1 MDGTYLK
8 FEYFFF
14 FLRKKK
20 KKKNLKI
27 SYFLFLRAY
36 PRLKDA
42 IIHSDKY
49 PELYYQLI
57 KNMRIMYYKYRLVH
71 TDLSEYNLL

>member
-1 MDGTYLK
+1 MASWYSMSEPLVLRLHVLVMS
-8 FEYFFF
+8 
-14 FLRKKK
+14 FLRD
-20 KKKNLKI
+20 KNGW
-27 SYFLFLRAY
+27 AY